1 MRKLKIIAAAVA
13 TSLFYGCSLAPVYH
27 LPPIDIPVAYKEP
40 GPWQTSRPSDRL
52 PRGDWWI
59 SAHDTE
65 LSRLELQV
73 DKANPD
79 LAAAVARYD
88 EATAFLSQTRAG
100 LFPQLGVGGALTN
113 NRQSDNRPLR
123 GSGEPSVYGANSLTF
138 ELDYDFDLWGR
149 VHNEVAANKDLAQ
162 AGAAE
167 MESVRLSL
175 HIKLADAYFSLRGD
189 DEKLKLLRDSEAAY
203 AHALKVT
210 TTLFHGGVAPAEDM
224 TRAGTNL
231 YTVRA
236 QIDEIEAQ
244 RALSEHAIA
253 SLAGISASSFAIPP
267 DANPVNF
274 DAIPL
279 DVPSALLQRRP
290 DIAAAERR
298 VAAANASIGIAR
310 AAFFPDISLSPMM
323 GFQSDST
330 ANLLSASNL
339 IWAIG
344 PQLSATLFDAGLHR
358 AELAAAR
365 AKLNESAANYRST
378 VLRGFQEVEDNLAL
392 LSHLRDEAQ
401 AEDLAVQ
408 NAQRTLKFS
417 FNQYQ
422 AGAVSYLDVFEA
434 QTAALQVSQSAID
447 LRVRYLHACV
457 GLVGA
462 LGGGWPGIKADQT
475 GLPAAQI
482 PGAKTRSPVE
492 APTDAGL
499 ALS

>member
-1 MRKLKIIAAAVA
+1 MRKVKIIVAAVA
-13 TSLFYGCSLAPVYH
+13 TTLFYGCSLAPVYH
-27 LPPIDIPVAYKEP
+27 VPTMDIPVTYKEP
-40 GPWQTSRPSDRL
+40 GPWQASQPSDRL
-52 PRGDWWI
+52 PRGDWWN
-59 SAHDTE
+59 SAHDKTLSE
-65 LSRLELQV
+65 LERQV
-73 DKANPD
+73 DQANPD

-88 EATAFLSQTRAG
+88 QATAFLSQTRAG
-100 LFPQLGVGGALTN
+100 LLPQLSVGGAISN
-113 NRQSDNRPLR
+113 NRQSDKRPLR
-123 GSGEPSVYGANSLTF
+123 GSNEPDIYGANSLTF
-138 ELDYDFDLWGR
+138 NLDYDLDLWGR
-149 VHNEVAANKDLAQ
+149 VHNEVAANQDLAQ
-162 AGAAE
+162 ASAAE

-210 TTLFHGGVAPAEDM
+210 TTLFHGGVAPAEDV

-231 YTVRA
+231 YTVRT
-236 QIDEIEAQ
+236 QISEVQAQ

-253 SLAGISASSFAIPP
+253 SLVGVSASSFALAP

-274 DAIPL
+274 DAVPL

-310 AAFFPDISLSPMM
+310 AAFYPTISLSPMI
-323 GFQSDST
+323 GFQSSGT
-330 ANLLSASNL
+330 ADLLSASNL
-339 IWAIG
+339 IWALG
-344 PQLSATLFDAGLHR
+344 PQLSASLFDAGLHQ
-358 AELAAAR
+358 AELANGR
-365 AKLNESAANYRST
+365 AKFNESVANYRST

-392 LSHLRDEAQ
+392 LGHLRDEAQ

-408 NAQRTLKFS
+408 NAQRTLQLS

-422 AGAVSYLDVFEA
+422 DGAVSYLDVFEA

-462 LGGGWPGIKADQT
+462 LGGGWQSAEP
-475 GLPAAQI
+475 
-482 PGAKTRSPVE
+482 
-492 APTDAGL
+492 
-499 ALS
+499 